1 MSSPLRILSRYDVR
15 RALPMADAIGLME
28 SAFVQLSSGEA
39 VVPQRLSVEMPEN
52 GGRALIMPVYLP
64 RIARFGVK
72 LVSLFR
78 ENPGK
83 DLPYIHALFLVMDGN
98 DGRPLA
104 LLDAEYL
111 TALRTGA
118 ASGLASRLLSKQD
131 SSTLVLFGAGA
142 QARSQLEGV
151 CAVRPIRRAYVYD
164 TNPERVEAFRR
175 CTADH
180 VNCNIIPASSPDV
193 VSEADIV
200 CTATTS
206 RKPVF
211 SDSSLRP
218 GTHINAIGAYRQDMC
233 ELPAETVLRARVIV
247 DHRASCLNE
256 AGDLLQVIRDGRMRP
271 EEIHAELGEVVSGKA
286 TGREDE
292 QEITIFKSVG
302 NAVQDLAAAHRV
314 LVEAERQGLGSEVRL

>member
-1 MSSPLRILSRYDVR
+1 MSGLLRILSRDDVR
-15 RALPMADAIGLME
+15 RALPMADAVDLME
-28 SAFVQLSSGEA
+28 SAFVRLSSGEA
-39 VVPQRLSVEMPEN
+39 VVPQRLSVEMAEG

-64 RIARFGVK
+64 VTARFGVK
-72 LVSLFR
+72 LVSLFKG
-78 ENPGK
+78 NPEK
-83 DLPYIHALFLVMDGN
+83 DLPYIHALFFMMDGN

-118 ASGLASRLLSKQD
+118 ASGLASRLLSKQE

-151 CAVRPIRRAYVYD
+151 CAVRPIRRACIYD
-164 TNPERVEAFRR
+164 PNPERFEAFRR
-175 CTADH
+175 EVADR
-180 VNCNIIPASSPDV
+180 VGCDIIQASSPAV
-193 VSEADIV
+193 VSEADII

-206 RKPVF
+206 REPVF
-211 SDSSLRP
+211 TDSSLRP
-218 GTHINAIGAYRQDMC
+218 GTHINAIGAYRPDMR

-271 EEIHAELGEVVSGKA
+271 EGIHAELGEIVSGKA
-286 TGREDE
+286 TGRED
-292 QEITIFKSVG
+292 QREITIFKSVG
-302 NAVQDLAAAHRV
+302 NAVQDLTAAHHV